1 MESKTS
7 KVRAIQSLGTQG
19 AYYTWEVEMENG
31 DVAKLFKKNNNPW
44 IEQGQEVEYEMR
56 QARNAG
62 ELPGLNIKRK
72 IGYGGRADSS
82 NYSGREDR
90 NEQIKRQWAIK
101 CAAVHLHGQNPDHM
115 LLLETAKMYVTVLES
130 WDKDENQ

>member
-56 QARNAG
+56 
-62 ELPGLNIKRK
+62 
-72 IGYGGRADSS
+72 
-82 NYSGREDR
+82 
-90 NEQIKRQWAIK
+90 
-101 CAAVHLHGQNPDHM
+101 
-115 LLLETAKMYVTVLES
+115 
-130 WDKDENQ
+130 